1 MMMGPEPMMSTERI
15 DLSCGMI
22 FSWVYWVAGIKKPGS
37 TRVAKV
43 MVDLNFPKE
52 ILVNSGIQGKSVET
66 W

>member
-1 MMMGPEPMMSTERI
+1 
-15 DLSCGMI
+15 MI

-37 TRVAKV
+37 TQVAKV

-52 ILVNSGIQGKSVET
+52 ILVNSGIQGKAVET